1 MNSKSISVIMLAIQL
16 VLLVVLVVQ
25 VNILLNKI
33 DGVPANN
40 GDDDSADV
48 GTGGSLISADDDPYV
63 GPKNAKVV
71 VIEFSDFQCPY
82 CGASEGTHQG
92 LIQQFKARDPSWEAA
107 VPKILELA
115 EAGKIKFVYRDFP
128 LSGHQYAQKSAEAS
142 ECADEQ
148 GKYWDYHKML
158 FENQDALTNDDLK
171 GYASDL
177 GLDTDKF
184 NECLDTGM
192 MADEVRKDFS
202 EGTSYGVSGTPAFFI
217 NDQEISGAQPFS
229 AFESIINSELA
240 K

>member
-1 MNSKSISVIMLAIQL
+1 MNSKSISLIMLAIQL

>member
-1 MNSKSISVIMLAIQL
+1 MNSKSISLIMLAIQL

-107 VPKILELA
+107 VPKMLKLA

-128 LSGHQYAQKSAEAS
+128 LSGH
-142 ECADEQ
+142 
-148 GKYWDYHKML
+148 
-158 FENQDALTNDDLK
+158 
-171 GYASDL
+171 
-177 GLDTDKF
+177 
-184 NECLDTGM
+184 
-192 MADEVRKDFS
+192 
-202 EGTSYGVSGTPAFFI
+202 
-217 NDQEISGAQPFS
+217 
-229 AFESIINSELA
+229 
-240 K
+240 